1 MFAVEQSLSAVLIV
15 PTLNPDCRWS
25 EWLTAYNKQTCKFDV
40 DCLVID
46 SGSGIDF
53 IDFTIAAGCKV
64 VSIDKNE
71 FNHGGTRQFGVEL
84 SGNAEFVVFCTQD
97 AIFSHEDALKNLLSC
112 FANEQ
117 VGAVYGRQLPHK
129 DAGYIG
135 AHARLF
141 NYPPQS
147 CLKGSEN
154 IPEMGIKTAF
164 ISNSFA
170 AYRVSVLKSIGG
182 FPTNTI
188 MNEDTYVA
196 AKMILAGWKI
206 AYCAEASVFHSHD
219 YSVRE
224 DLKRYFD
231 IGVFHSREP
240 WLRELFGDAEGEG
253 IRFVLSEAKYL
264 FKHAIW
270 LLPSAFVRT
279 VAKYAGYKLGGIE
292 GRLPQQLKRKLSMHS
307 RYWS

>member
-1 MFAVEQSLSAVLIV
+1 MNDKAVSAALIV
-15 PTLNPDCRWS
+15 PTLNPGERWKD
-25 EWLTAYNKQTCKFDV
+25 WLAAYRMQTCQLQDG
-40 DCLVID
+40 CLIID
-46 SGSGIDF
+46 SGSSDGAVEMAL
-53 IDFTIAAGCKV
+53 AAGCEV
-64 VSIDKNE
+64 VEVAKND

-84 SGNAEFVVFCTQD
+84 SENPEFVVFCTQD
-97 AIFSHEDALKNLLSC
+97 AVFSHEDSIKNLLLC
-112 FANEQ
+112 FSDEN
-117 VGAVYGRQLPHK
+117 VGAAYGRQLPHK
-129 DAGYIG
+129 DAGCIG

-231 IGVFHSREP
+231 IGVFHAREP

-253 IRFVLSEAKYL
+253 MRFVLSEAKFL

-279 VAKYAGYKLGGIE
+279 IAKYAGYKLGGIE